1 MFIFIFLFLP
11 IFVFNLYLI
20 NLTPED
26 PFNTEN
32 TYFLKSNENEYKIIY
47 PAVDCLFYYYFS
59 YLIRMDSKTDKV
71 IYDKI
76 IFLDAIYFFKSLGN
90 NVNIYTF
97 EFYSLIE
104 KNGKNTTI
112 EIGKYSYTIQTY
124 YLEQTY
130 SCNSIFIGAL
140 RYLVDGYGF
149 YFELQL
155 YLIKEPYNEI
165 SKTLITKNFQNPF
178 KLIGLRD
185 CFVFV
190 DIEQNNKFPR
200 KANYT
205 YKIFDLNLNHI
216 NSITVKYTNF
226 SDIFLSQLSEN
237 TILNEFIICIKYYES
252 IAEYQIVQYKNLNL
266 FFLETYT
273 IFYPKS
279 NSTY

>member
-1 MFIFIFLFLP
+1 M
-11 IFVFNLYLI
+11 
-20 NLTPED
+20 
-26 PFNTEN
+26 
-32 TYFLKSNENEYKIIY
+32 
-47 PAVDCLFYYYFS
+47 
-59 YLIRMDSKTDKV
+59 
-71 IYDKI
+71 
-76 IFLDAIYFFKSLGN
+76 
-90 NVNIYTF
+90 
-97 EFYSLIE
+97 
-104 KNGKNTTI
+104 
-112 EIGKYSYTIQTY
+112 
-124 YLEQTY
+124 
-130 SCNSIFIGAL
+130 

-185 CFVFV
+185 CFIFV

-205 YKIFDLNLNHI
+205 YKILDINLNHI

-252 IAEYQIVQYKNLNL
+252 IAECQIVQYKNLNL